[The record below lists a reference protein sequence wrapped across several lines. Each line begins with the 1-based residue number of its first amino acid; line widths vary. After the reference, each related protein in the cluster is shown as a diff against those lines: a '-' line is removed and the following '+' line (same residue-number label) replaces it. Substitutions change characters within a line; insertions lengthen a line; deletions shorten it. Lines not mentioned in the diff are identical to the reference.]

1 MSRSAPAP
9 AIAGLERKAWWEVG
23 EGRRISKYSPKTI
36 VTCLWQNQV
45 KKAKIDKI
53 DWNRLKTF

>member
-1 MSRSAPAP
+1 MLSSAPAP
-9 AIAGLERKAWWEVG
+9 ASAGLGRRALK
-23 EGRRISKYSPKTI
+23 GRRISKYSPKTI
-36 VTCLWQNQV
+36 VTYLWQNQI